1 MSDISRFRS
10 LGSRERALV
19 AIGVLLD
26 GRDAL
31 EYLSFDRDR
40 RTALV
45 RAAEDL
51 VELGVELRIPLAG
64 TLLRKALDEL

>member
-26 GRDAL
+26 GRDAV
-31 EYLSFDRDR
+31 EYLSYDRER
-40 RTALV
+40 RMALV

>member
-31 EYLSFDRDR
+31 DYLSYDKER
-40 RTALV
+40 RSALV

>member
-31 EYLSFDRDR
+31 EYLSFDRER
-40 RTALV
+40 RMALV

-51 VELGVELRIPLAG
+51 IELGVELRIPLAG

>member
-31 EYLSFDRDR
+31 EYLSYDRER
-40 RTALV
+40 RMALV

>member
-26 GRDAL
+26 GRDTL
-31 EYLSFDRDR
+31 EYLSFDRER
-40 RTALV
+40 RMALV

-51 VELGVELRIPLAG
+51 IELGVELRIPLAG

>member
-10 LGSRERALV
+10 LGSLERALV

-31 EYLSFDRDR
+31 DYLSYDKER
-40 RTALV
+40 RSALV